1 MEIQKIFSELGGEE
15 KLYSISL
22 DETEMILFSEFQK
35 EFNSK
40 TQKALRHKVE
50 MQQGKEI
57 IERNSN
63 GFVPEDKRFYKK
75 VARDSN
81 KAGIIRERLELD
93 PAGKQLTK
101 SEILHSSINSKGMR
115 NGSLASGDRLVNG
128 DTSERINRGR
138 GIKKNLMKGETYDHT
153 KTGAESIAKN
163 KDIMKTFKTEDQL
176 KTIKNNL
183 QAKENKKFYDKLEKE
198 TKQRIENNLKK
209 TKNIKKIAGKTA
221 LGVAGVTG
229 AAVIG
234 KKLYDK
240 KKKKQ

>member
-15 KLYSISL
+15 KLYSVSL

-40 TQKALRHKVE
+40 DQKALRHKVE
-50 MQQGKEI
+50 IQQGKEI

-81 KAGIIRERLELD
+81 KAGVIRERLELD

-101 SEILHSSINSKGMR
+101 SEILHSSINTKRMR
-115 NGSLASGDRLVNG
+115 NGSLASGDRLTNG
-128 DTSERINRGR
+128 DTSERIHRER
-138 GIKKNLMKGETYDHT
+138 GIKKNLMKGKTYDHT

-183 QAKENKKFYDKLEKE
+183 QAKKK
-198 TKQRIENNLKK
+198 
-209 TKNIKKIAGKTA
+209 
-221 LGVAGVTG
+221 
-229 AAVIG
+229 
-234 KKLYDK
+234 
-240 KKKKQ
+240 